1 MEALVKQPGEANTA
15 QPALH
20 QELMGALT
28 AGRKLNILD
37 REPTDR
43 DQLVDL
49 VEGPQYRPGSAG
61 GPGGRSPVQTGIS
74 WWTKGAEKNRGP
86 QRFPAK
92 SGGTPNAFGT
102 MPLPEPIRQGVLRVT
117 TQTRPIEVPL
127 GVQLCPA

>member
-28 AGRKLNILD
+28 AGRLNM
-37 REPTDR
+37 TDR

-74 WWTKGAEKNRGP
+74 WLTWWKVPSTDRDQLVDLVQARFYGGA
-86 QRFPAK
+86 
-92 SGGTPNAFGT
+92 
-102 MPLPEPIRQGVLRVT
+102 
-117 TQTRPIEVPL
+117 
-127 GVQLCPA
+127 